1 MNGYNPYNQ
10 YPYSGYGYQPFNN
23 RQFMQPQQQQMA
35 QPQAQM
41 QPPMQYEMP
50 IQDIRFV
57 TSEEAKAFIVMPN
70 RNALLIDKPNG
81 MAHFKFA
88 DGMGQSATEYYK
100 FERVNPDGSPIKPQ
114 EPTPQVDYSKFVTV
128 DQLNVLPTAEQYK
141 ELVAQYTSLLDQV
154 NTMKKIIAG
163 GKPNG
168 NNGTA
173 STAKQ
178 GA

>member
-41 QPPMQYEMP
+41 QQPMQYEMP

-100 FERVNPDGSPIKPQ
+100 FERVNADGTPIKQQ
-114 EPTPQVDYSKFVTV
+114 EQTPQIDFSQFATK
-128 DQLNVLPTAEQYK
+128 K
-141 ELVAQYTSLLDQV
+141 ELESIMSQYNALEEQLKGLQ
-154 NTMKKIIAG
+154 
-163 GKPNG
+163 KPTTALNSPKSNEKAPVKG
-168 NNGTA
+168 NSQANV
-173 STAKQ
+173 
-178 GA
+178 

>member
-23 RQFMQPQQQQMA
+23 RQFIQPQQQQMA

-88 DGMGQSATEYYK
+88 DGMGQSATEYFK
-100 FERVNPDGSPIKPQ
+100 FEQVNADGSPLKPKEQ
-114 EPTPQVDYSKFVTV
+114 PPQVDYSQFVTKKEIGE
-128 DQLNVLPTAEQYK
+128 LPTAEQYK
-141 ELVAQYTSLLDQV
+141 QLAEQYNTLLAKFENMQK
-154 NTMKKIIAG
+154 MIIG

-168 NNGTA
+168 NGTA
-173 STAKQ
+173 NTAKQ

>member
-41 QPPMQYEMP
+41 QQPMQYEMP

-88 DGMGQSATEYYK
+88 DGMGQSATECYK

-114 EPTPQVDYSKFVTV
+114 EPTPQVDYSQFVTKKEIGE
-128 DQLNVLPTAEQYK
+128 LPTAEQYK
-141 ELVAQYTSLLDQV
+141 QLAEQYNTLLAKFENMQKMI
-154 NTMKKIIAG
+154 TG

-168 NNGTA
+168 NGTA
-173 STAKQ
+173 NTAKQ